1 MFYAEYPAKDG
12 THLLTANEVR
22 NRTGV
27 SSSEQYRAI
36 NEGRHPPPVQTG
48 ARSVRTPDWVID
60 LYNEYRAAGK
70 EWNTEIV
77 FKEIGA
83 QLIFKKIAARR
94 ITEPQK

>member
-1 MFYAEYPAKDG
+1 MYYAEYPAKDG
-12 THLLTANEVR
+12 TLMLPANEVR
-22 NRTGV
+22 RRTGV
-27 SSSEQYRAI
+27 SCSEHYRAI

-83 QLIFKKIAARR
+83 QLIFKKVAAPGYP
-94 ITEPQK
+94 EPQE

>member
-1 MFYAEYPAKDG
+1 MFYAEYPHQDG
-12 THLLTANEVR
+12 TYMLPPDEVR
-22 NRTGV
+22 ARTGT
-27 SSSEQYRAI
+27 SKTEQYRAI

-70 EWNTEIV
+70 EWNTKSV

-83 QLIFKKIAARR
+83 ELIFKKIDPIR